1 MTSEA
6 DIIIVGGGTAGLV
19 LASRLSENPD
29 LQVLVLEAGQD
40 QGQDPRVNTPA
51 LWSALVA
58 TDSSW
63 NFMTEPQGALNGK
76 QIPIPQGRLL
86 GGTSAMN
93 GLAWIANSKSN
104 VNAWGALGNP
114 GWDWETVNPYYKKTY
129 TLTLPSDEKCEELSL
144 GYVDPQ
150 IHTAN
155 GPLKVSFPD
164 ALIDPVA
171 NAWIES
177 LRGMGY
183 AMKHDPFSGQVCGSY
198 INGATIDPIIKTRSY
213 SLNAY
218 YLPAK
223 DRANLHVIT
232 GAQVHKV
239 VLEPTTSGELAATGV
254 QYALN
259 GELITAKAR
268 LEVIVAAGVYNSPKL
283 LELSGIGSSEILKK
297 FDIPVLVDNP
307 NVGENLQDHPLAGVS
322 FEAQDFLNTKDDM
335 MRGVPEAIGA
345 AMAEYQEK
353 QFGAFTVGGN
363 YSSALLPLADFADS
377 ENGARE
383 LASVLSSM
391 APSASEDF
399 EAELTNY
406 VQSVLENKNE
416 ATGGYFTYPAQA
428 DFRGSGADS
437 SRIDAKL
444 PGNYIS
450 ICVSILHPLSR
461 GNSHIT
467 SAKAEDPPA
476 IDPRYL
482 SHPADLEMLARHTRF
497 VDSIAASEPFASML
511 KPGGK
516 RSPGAPADL
525 RAVSL
530 DEVKEYVQAAG
541 KSTFHPTSTC
551 SMMPREKGG
560 VVDARLRV
568 WGTRSLRVV
577 DASVIP
583 IIPTGNTQSA
593 VYAIAER
600 AADLIKE
607 DLSKA

>member
-6 DIIIVGGGTAGLV
+6 DIIIVG
-19 LASRLSENPD
+19 R
-29 LQVLVLEAGQD
+29 VLVLEAGQD

-76 QIPIPQGRLL
+76 QVPIPQGRLL

-104 VNAWGALGNP
+104 VDAWGALGNP
-114 GWDWETVNPYYKKTY
+114 GWDWQAVNPYYKKTY

-177 LRGMGY
+177 LKGMGY
-183 AMKHDPFSGQVCGSY
+183 AMKHDPFSGQVC
-198 INGATIDPIIKTRSY
+198 
-213 SLNAY
+213 
-218 YLPAK
+218 
-223 DRANLHVIT
+223 DRTNLHVIT

-239 VLEPTTSGELAATGV
+239 VLEPTTLGELAATGV

-268 LEVIVAAGVYNSPKL
+268 REVIVAAGVYNSPKL

-307 NVGENLQDHPLAGVS
+307 NVGENLQDHPLAGIS
-322 FEAQDFLNTKDDM
+322 FEAQDFLDTKDDM

-353 QFGAFTVGGN
+353 QF
-363 YSSALLPLADFADS
+363 
-377 ENGARE
+377 EWARE

-391 APSASEDF
+391 APNSSDAFD
-399 EAELTNY
+399 AELTKY

-428 DFRGSGADS
+428 NFRGSGADS
-437 SRIDAKL
+437 SRIDAKI

-476 IDPRYL
+476 INPRYL

-497 VDSIAASEPFASML
+497 VDSIAAIEPFASML
-511 KPGGK
+511 KPGGE
-516 RSPGAPADL
+516 RTPGAPADL

-541 KSTFHPTSTC
+541 KSTFHTTST
-551 SMMPREKGG
+551 SAMMPREKGG

-568 WGTRSLRVV
+568 WGTKSLRVV

-593 VYAIAER
+593 VHAIAEH

-607 DLSKA
+607 DLAKA

>member
-1 MTSEA
+1 MKAMTYEA

-19 LASRLSENPD
+19 LAGRLSENPD

-40 QGQDPRVNTPA
+40 QGQDPYVHQ
-51 LWSALVA
+51 LS
-58 TDSSW
+58 
-63 NFMTEPQGALNGK
+63 EPQVALNGK

-104 VNAWGALGNP
+104 VDAWGALGNP
-114 GWDWETVNPYYKKTY
+114 GWDWETVNPYYQKTY

-150 IHTAN
+150 IHAAN
-155 GPLKVSFPD
+155 GPLKVVIERD
-164 ALIDPVA
+164 GQ
-171 NAWIES
+171 NAKLFLERLLPS
-177 LRGMGY
+177 CKGSAKSAPHYRGASSQGCT
-183 AMKHDPFSGQVCGSY
+183 A
-198 INGATIDPIIKTRSY
+198 
-213 SLNAY
+213 
-218 YLPAK
+218 
-223 DRANLHVIT
+223 
-232 GAQVHKV
+232 
-239 VLEPTTSGELAATGV
+239 TSGELAATGV

-259 GELITAKAR
+259 GELVTAKAR
-268 LEVIVAAGVYNSPKL
+268 QEVIVAAGVSNSPQL
-283 LELSGIGSSEILKK
+283 LELSGIGSSEILNK
-297 FDIPVLVDNP
+297 FDIPVLVENS

-335 MRGVPEAIGA
+335 MRGVPEVIGA
-345 AMAEYQEK
+345 AMAEYQNK

-377 ENGARE
+377 ETGARE

-391 APSASEDF
+391 ASSSSDGF
-399 EAELTNY
+399 DNELTN
-406 VQSVLENKNE
+406 
-416 ATGGYFTYPAQA
+416 
-428 DFRGSGADS
+428 
-437 SRIDAKL
+437 
-444 PGNYIS
+444 
-450 ICVSILHPLSR
+450 ILHPLSR
-461 GNSHIT
+461 GSSHIT
-467 SAKAEDPPA
+467 SAKAEDPPV

-525 RAVSL
+525 WAVSL

-541 KSTFHPTSTC
+541 KSTFHPTGTC
-551 SMMPREKGG
+551 AMMRREKGG

-593 VYAIAER
+593 VHAIAER

-607 DLSKA
+607 DLFKA